1 MLTEIVNL
9 DVAFLQVAVDT
20 FYQLIVHWRL
30 VKPIPLLDRRVT
42 EMMIIDATARKEVT
56 QCLKIISLSTG
67 SQLYDIMSMITK
79 NYHLYYC
86 LHYS

>member
-20 FYQLIVHWRL
+20 LYQLIVHWRL

-42 EMMIIDATARKEVT
+42 EMMIIDATARKKVT
-56 QCLKIISLSTG
+56 QCLKMISLSNNVNN
-67 SQLYDIMSMITK
+67 K
-79 NYHLYYC
+79 
-86 LHYS
+86 